1 MERSPPNNS
10 PLGVRKT
17 PRPSDTKRK
26 QEPLPGAGYAGTFQ
40 VQPAEGERSRKAKES
55 PARCNRSGS
64 RKEPYLKESEK
75 PKDSRSSA
83 TSQPQDSGSASDAKR
98 SKPRKQTQRSLC
110 IEPCRLEKTM
120 RERLLPKSNLTTSAR
135 PQERIRQSSKPSG
148 NLAPASS
155 VPRAQSPAK
164 FPVRGACVARYPRTR
179 RHSS

>member
-26 QEPLPGAGYAGTFQ
+26 QEPPPGAGYAGTFQ
-40 VQPAEGERSRKAKES
+40 VQPAEGERSRKEKG
-55 PARCNRSGS
+55 PLVRCNRSGNL
-64 RKEPYLKESEK
+64 KEPCLKESET
-75 PKDSRSSA
+75 PEDSRSSA
-83 TSQPQDSGSASDAKR
+83 ISQPQDSGRPPDAKR

-110 IEPCRLEKTM
+110 IEPCRLEKTT
-120 RERLLPKSNLTTSAR
+120 RARLLPKSNLTTSAR

-148 NLAPASS
+148 NLSPASS

-164 FPVRGACVARYPRTR
+164 FPVRGASVAR
-179 RHSS
+179 